1 MFSPTEHAKS
11 VFNEHGGTLHTR
23 EALAAGIHPRV
34 LYAMRDSGALDHAG
48 RGLFRLAGMPPLS
61 EPDLTTVAKK
71 VPQAV
76 FCLITA
82 LAFHGL
88 TTQIPHEVQIA
99 LPRTAR
105 YPRLDYP
112 PIKAFRFSASSF
124 TAGIESH
131 QIDGVSIRVYGA
143 EKTLADAFK
152 YRNKIGLDVALDALR
167 KYRDRRKPEFQ
178 KVLEFARICRVEK
191 VIRPYLE
198 AISVNSRPLSQFP
211 LPAPLWR

>member
-1 MFSPTEHAKS
+1 MFSPAQHAKS
-11 VFNEHGGTLHTR
+11 VFTEHGGTLRTR
-23 EALAAGIHPRV
+23 EALAAGIHPRT
-34 LYAMRDSGALDHAG
+34 LYAMRDSGALDQTG

-61 EPDLTTVAKK
+61 EPDLITVAKK
-71 VPQAV
+71 VQQAV

-88 TTQIPHEVQIA
+88 TAQIPHEVQIA

-105 YPRLDYP
+105 QPRLDYP
-112 PIKAFRFSASSF
+112 PIKAFRFSTNSF
-124 TAGIESH
+124 ATGVETH

-152 YRNKIGLDVALDALR
+152 YRNKIGLDIAIEALR
-167 KYRDRRKPEFQ
+167 NYRKRRKPQFQ
-178 KVLEFARICRVEK
+178 KVLEFARICRVER

-198 AISVNSRPLSQFP
+198 ASL
-211 LPAPLWR
+211 

>member
-1 MFSPTEHAKS
+1 MSSPAQHAKS
-11 VFNEHGGTLHTR
+11 VFDEHGGTLRTR
-23 EALAAGIHPRV
+23 EALAAGIHPRT
-34 LYAMRDSGALDHAG
+34 LYAMRDSGALDQTG

-61 EPDLTTVAKK
+61 EPDLITVAKK
-71 VPQAV
+71 VPQSV

-105 YPRLDYP
+105 HPRLDYP
-112 PIKAFRFSASSF
+112 PIKAFRFSTNPYA
-124 TAGIESH
+124 AGVEIH
-131 QIDGVSIRVYGA
+131 QIDGVSIRVYSA

-152 YRNKIGLDVALDALR
+152 YRNKIGLDTAIEALR
-167 KYRDRRKPEFQ
+167 NYRNRRKPQFQ
-178 KVLEFARICRVEK
+178 KVMEFAKICRIER

-198 AISVNSRPLSQFP
+198 ASL
-211 LPAPLWR
+211 

>member
-1 MFSPTEHAKS
+1 MSSPTAHAKS
-11 VFNEHGGTLHTR
+11 VFNEHGGTLRTR
-23 EALAAGIHPRV
+23 EALAAGIHPRT
-34 LYAMRDSGALDHAG
+34 LYAMRDRGALDQTG

-61 EPDLTTVAKK
+61 EPDLITVAKK

-105 YPRLDYP
+105 HPRLDYP
-112 PIKAFRFSASSF
+112 PIKAFRFSTNSYA
-124 TAGIESH
+124 AGVGTH
-131 QIDGVSIRVYGA
+131 QVDGVSIRVYSA

-152 YRNKIGLDVALDALR
+152 YRNKLGLDVALDALR
-167 KYRDRRKPEFQ
+167 NYRDRRKPQFQ
-178 KVLEFARICRVEK
+178 KVLEFARICRVER
-191 VIRPYLE
+191 VICPYLE
-198 AISVNSRPLSQFP
+198 ASL
-211 LPAPLWR
+211 